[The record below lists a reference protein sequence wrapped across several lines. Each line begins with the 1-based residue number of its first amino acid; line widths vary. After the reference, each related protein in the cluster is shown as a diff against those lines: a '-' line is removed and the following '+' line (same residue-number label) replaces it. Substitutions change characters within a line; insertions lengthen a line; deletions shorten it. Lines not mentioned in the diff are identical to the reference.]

1 MFRGVMYVFGGFD
14 GAKRNDIYRILFD
27 EEERRRNLQDY
38 ELKQL
43 ARSCSLMNLSMDDAM
58 MGGNGDEMGSAAHSD
73 LLSNHHQAFYPQHSL
88 DIVGGNMVQHSMAPV
103 TLQNANHQR

>member
-1 MFRGVMYVFGGFD
+1 MYGKEHIITGFGDLTCTGWPGMKDIGTHVLKYVFGGFD

-38 ELKQL
+38 EMKQL

-58 MGGNGDEMGSAAHSD
+58 MGGHGDEMGSAAHSD
-73 LLSNHHQAFYPQHSL
+73 LQSNHH
-88 DIVGGNMVQHSMAPV
+88 
-103 TLQNANHQR
+103 